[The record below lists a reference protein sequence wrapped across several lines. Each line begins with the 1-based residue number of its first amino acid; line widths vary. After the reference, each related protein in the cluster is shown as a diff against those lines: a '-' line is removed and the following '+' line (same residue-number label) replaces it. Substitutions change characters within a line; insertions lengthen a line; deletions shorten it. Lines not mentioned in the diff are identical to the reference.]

1 MAGFIYA
8 KQQTSTT
15 PTEAAAGF
23 RTTKA
28 GTCARGLPAQ
38 ARHKNEEK
46 PVHFIPGI
54 SNSRPSQQVPVPEQQ
69 CNSKPA
75 SSSSPPVGFIR
86 EALQHQKAQLK
97 EKSQKTRQKVAS
109 LIRGK

>member
-28 GTCARGLPAQ
+28 GTCARVFLHRLDIKMRKNRCISSLASPTPGLANKF
-38 ARHKNEEK
+38 R
-46 PVHFIPGI
+46 F
-54 SNSRPSQQVPVPEQQ
+54 R
-69 CNSKPA
+69 
-75 SSSSPPVGFIR
+75 SSSATPSLRHPPP
-86 EALQHQKAQLK
+86 LQWDSSGRRCSTKRL
-97 EKSQKTRQKVAS
+97 S
-109 LIRGK
+109 